1 MYQHTVVSAAPACG
15 VGVPIRSHVQ
25 ALWQRL
31 ARLSLSFPL
40 TFPILFY
47 SASSFAHCAA
57 PHRERMD
64 LTDRSPPWTCAAPH
78 SSRPAARLSSSSRSD
93 QQNQLPA
100 PHPTTT
106 SSCAKARKG
115 ERAGLE
121 SRSNPS
127 GPTFSQ
133 GKVQHNPECRQLREG
148 SDSEAIA
155 LRENARSYNNALSLT
170 LLAAHFDQ
178 TRLGILGPRIPVVN
192 QRSSLC
198 SNVADRPSR
207 HRHSTWTQ
215 RRRQSHTKAY
225 FDQARVRL
233 AQAGDTA
240 KEWVLRLCLPP
251 GRDRRTHNLPPP
263 STEMTMLICDSD
275 TNTGDRGP
283 QELIVQVRS
292 HRCPDGRPKYQ
303 VVSSLHP
310 SAMPLRYPTLFA
322 AEESSSHLNT
332 PLYGFH
338 QAGPPI
344 ARNREQI
351 DNGVQLREV
360 LPVSVW
366 MTNEED
372 KDRDDEDEDREEGDE
387 EDGDGERQRSS
398 KGVEVASLAF
408 TILCALLAK
417 GDEYFSIPHCTHGP
431 FLESTARHHAAI
443 PGCDGVR
450 CPTWKASAAHHD
462 DVRPRLTGNQGCT
475 GADKAWNRP
484 DLIARVFE
492 AKSGNKRHAGCFGDE
507 CKMNGF
513 CFFAVFRVMCERHE
527 IALEPHWFRVQ
538 TERIKRC
545 NSQAKKDY

>member
-1 MYQHTVVSAAPACG
+1 MRRAG
-15 VGVPIRSHVQ
+15 G
-25 ALWQRL
+25 
-31 ARLSLSFPL
+31 
-40 TFPILFY
+40 
-47 SASSFAHCAA
+47 
-57 PHRERMD
+57 
-64 LTDRSPPWTCAAPH
+64 
-78 SSRPAARLSSSSRSD
+78 
-93 QQNQLPA
+93 
-100 PHPTTT
+100 
-106 SSCAKARKG
+106 ARKG
-115 ERAGLE
+115 ERAGLK

-127 GPTFSQ
+127 SPTFSQ
-133 GKVQHNPECRQLREG
+133 GKVQLPPPLRHNPECRQLREG

-178 TRLGILGPRIPVVN
+178 TRLGILGPRVFRVLDRLYSSTRRPDPCR
-192 QRSSLC
+192 QSTLSLC

-292 HRCPDGRPKYQ
+292 HRCPDGRPKCPDGRPKYQ

-310 SAMPLRYPTLFA
+310 SAMPLRYPTLLA
-322 AEESSSHLNT
+322 AEENSSHLNT
-332 PLYGFH
+332 PLCGFH

-351 DNGVQLREV
+351 DNGVQPREV
-360 LPVSVW
+360 LAGLSLDDGGE
-366 MTNEED
+366 EED
-372 KDRDDEDEDREEGDE
+372 EDRDDEDEDGEEGDE

-431 FLESTARHHAAI
+431 FLESVIYGYTPSRDLSTLHI
-443 PGCDGVR
+443 
-450 CPTWKASAAHHD
+450 
-462 DVRPRLTGNQGCT
+462 RLHQENLHLATTQGINGLAPNPIGRCT
-475 GADKAWNRP
+475 GADKACNRP

-513 CFFAVFRVMCERHE
+513 CFFAVLRVV
-527 IALEPHWFRVQ
+527 F
-538 TERIKRC
+538 
-545 NSQAKKDY
+545 S

>member
-15 VGVPIRSHVQ
+15 VGVRIRSHVQ
-25 ALWQRL
+25 AL
-31 ARLSLSFPL
+31 
-40 TFPILFY
+40 
-47 SASSFAHCAA
+47 CA
-57 PHRERMD
+57 P
-64 LTDRSPPWTCAAPH
+64 T
-78 SSRPAARLSSSSRSD
+78 
-93 QQNQLPA
+93 
-100 PHPTTT
+100 HPTTT

-127 GPTFSQ
+127 SPTFSQ
-133 GKVQHNPECRQLREG
+133 GKVQLPPPLRHNPECRQLREG

-178 TRLGILGPRIPVVN
+178 TRLGILGPRVSL
-192 QRSSLC
+192 SSIH
-198 SNVADRPSR
+198 AP
-207 HRHSTWTQ
+207 RHSTWTQ

-275 TNTGDRGP
+275 SNTGDRGP

-292 HRCPDGRPKYQ
+292 RRCPDGRPKYQ

-322 AEESSSHLNT
+322 AEENSSHLNT
-332 PLYGFH
+332 PLCGFH

-387 EDGDGERQRSS
+387 EDGDGERPVKGSRWRVSRS
-398 KGVEVASLAF
+398 
-408 TILCALLAK
+408 
-417 GDEYFSIPHCTHGP
+417 
-431 FLESTARHHAAI
+431 
-443 PGCDGVR
+443 
-450 CPTWKASAAHHD
+450 
-462 DVRPRLTGNQGCT
+462 Q
-475 GADKAWNRP
+475 
-484 DLIARVFE
+484 
-492 AKSGNKRHAGCFGDE
+492 
-507 CKMNGF
+507 
-513 CFFAVFRVMCERHE
+513 FFAHYLPNATSTFQSR
-527 IALEPHWFRVQ
+527 IAPNVP
-538 TERIKRC
+538 
-545 NSQAKKDY
+545 S